1 MQTGWIQLTEELK
14 ELRIIKK
21 YYRRMKLPT
30 KLKAKVHLDDNFGF
44 GLLIS
49 TGGIGIMVLN
59 VIFELDW
66 K

>member
-1 MQTGWIQLTEELK
+1 
-14 ELRIIKK
+14 
-21 YYRRMKLPT
+21 MKRLT
-30 KLKAKVHLDDNFGF
+30 KLKAKVHIDDNFGF

-49 TGGIGIMVLN
+49 TGGIGLMILN